1 MNLILTMRTGA
12 SKLTLFCLLGLMPL
26 LAQTSPPEAAEPE
39 AASNE
44 GTIKVNVKLVNV
56 FSTVTNQNGAPVG
69 KLEKKDFQVLED
81 GVPQTIAYF
90 GKENELPL
98 SIVLAVDASLSTKK
112 DLALELESAR
122 RFAHAILRPIDKM
135 SLYRFA
141 ETVQEMVPF
150 TANLD
155 RIDHAIRNV
164 RVGAATA
171 LYDAVYL
178 ASEALESR
186 EGRKVLVVITDGG
199 DTVSSVDYAEALR
212 QAQASEAVVYSIVV
226 VPIEANAG
234 RNTGGEHAL
243 IQLSHDTGGK
253 HYYAGSASELEQ
265 VFKQISDELRTQ
277 YLLAYYPK
285 QRPSAGEFRRIEVR
299 VVEPN
304 NADAENIKV
313 RHRTGYYVHG
323 SR

>member
-1 MNLILTMRTGA
+1 MQFA
-12 SKLTLFCLLGLMPL
+12 SFCLLALPPL
-26 LAQTSPPEAAEPE
+26 FAQTSAPD
-39 AASNE
+39 SNDE
-44 GTIKVNVKLVNV
+44 GIIKVNVKLVNV
-56 FSTVTNQNGAPVG
+56 FSTVTDQAGAPIA

-81 GVPQTIAYF
+81 GVPQSIAFF

-98 SIVLAVDASLSTKK
+98 SIVLAIDASLSTKK

-122 RFAHAILRPIDKM
+122 RFAHSILRPMDSM

-150 TANLD
+150 TANLS
-155 RIDHAIRNV
+155 RIDRAIRSV

-226 VPIEANAG
+226 VPIEASAG

-253 HYYAGSASELEQ
+253 HYYAASSAQLEQ
-265 VFKQISDELRTQ
+265 VFKQIGDELRTQ

-285 QRPSAGEFRRIEVR
+285 QRPSAGEFRSIEVR

-304 NADAENIKV
+304 SEGAENIKV

-323 SR
+323 TK

>member
-1 MNLILTMRTGA
+1 MRTSGA
-12 SKLTLFCLLGLMPL
+12 KLTLFCLLGLAPL
-26 LAQTSPPEAAEPE
+26 LAQSSPPEATEPE
-39 AASNE
+39 PSNE

-56 FSTVTNQNGAPVG
+56 FSTVTDENGAPVG

-81 GVPQTIAYF
+81 GVPQNIAFF

-122 RFAHAILRPIDKM
+122 RFAHAILRPVDRM

-150 TANLD
+150 TANLK
-155 RIDHAIRNV
+155 RIDSAIGRV
-164 RVGAATA
+164 KVGAATA

-226 VPIEANAG
+226 VPIEASAG

-253 HYYAGSASELEQ
+253 HYYVASSSEVEQ

-285 QRPSAGEFRRIEVR
+285 QRPDGGEFRRIEVR
-299 VVEPN
+299 VVDP

-323 SR
+323 TK